1 MNFGEILLL
10 FLFGIIVFA
19 IVKFQIYLSK
29 KENPLYGLI
38 LPVVSFLLVLCWY
51 VLLTPARFETSE
63 DFSTDI
69 VISENMETGEI
80 TQEEM
85 PAQDITADEV
95 EMDQDMRDTSF
106 IVTIT
111 TGNIGTIV
119 LLIIYWTLR
128 RRRTLHSELKQMELE
143 EL

>member
-10 FLFGIIVFA
+10 FLFGIIAFA

-29 KENPLYGLI
+29 KKNPLYGLI